1 MDLLKE
7 YKDYVEWS
15 EVGDTYP
22 IGFIPWKEIKFNF
35 TFNEKKGVWTKN
47 E

>member
-7 YKDYVEWS
+7 YKDYVEWF
-15 EVGDTYP
+15 EVGDT